1 MQKDRAAEARWIEKE
16 NRWCIQVQSNGIR
29 RRFYSSIVGAKGK
42 VQAERKAD
50 EWLSEDA
57 IYGKMTVERAWKG
70 FVEYMKDEDIQ
81 THQYESI
88 GKVHI
93 LPVLSRFKVS
103 SLTEFD
109 LQRIL
114 TNGYNKGLS
123 QKSLKNI
130 RGCISSFMKYCRMRR
145 FTTLHPENIKVNKK
159 AKKPNKK
166 TMQPDEIKILFS
178 ADKTIWQGKECFDW
192 YVYAYRFQASM
203 GLRPSELLGLKR
215 SDIDDEN
222 KSITIRGGYLGRGRF
237 SDGKTENA
245 ARTIYMNEISYK
257 VYKEQIKMLDSNKKI
272 VRKCPYLFPDRTGKI
287 CETKTLWQN
296 FSRFCEHNG
305 INHYS
310 LYELRHTYISV
321 NRYMPEA
328 LLKLQVGH
336 SEKMDTRGVY
346 GHEIDGDARR
356 ASELSTAAFNEILG
370 ITSEDD
376 LTPTE

>member
-1 MQKDRAAEARWIEKE
+1 MQKDRAAEAIWIEKE
-16 NRWCIQVQSNGIR
+16 NRWCIQVQNNGIR
-29 RRFYSSIVGAKGK
+29 RRFYSSISGAKGK

-57 IYGKMTVERAWKG
+57 PHGKITVNKAWDG
-70 FVEYMKDEDIQ
+70 FVEYMKSEDIQ

-88 GKVHI
+88 GRVHI
-93 LPVLSRFKVS
+93 LPVIGRFKVI

-114 TNGYNKGLS
+114 TNGYNKGLAL
-123 QKSLKNI
+123 KSLKNI
-130 RGCISSFMKYCRMRR
+130 RGCISSFMKYCRMCQL
-145 FTTLHPENIKVNKK
+145 TNLYPENIKINKR
-159 AKKPNKK
+159 AKKPDKK
-166 TMQPDEIKILFS
+166 TMQPDEIRTLFR
-178 ADKTIWQGKECFDW
+178 ADQTVWKGKECFDW
-192 YVYAYRFQASM
+192 YVYAYRFQAST

-215 SDIDDEN
+215 SDVDEKN
-222 KSITIRGGYLGRGRF
+222 RCITVHGGYLGRGKF
-237 SDGKTENA
+237 SSGKTENA
-245 ARTIYMNEISYK
+245 VRTVYLNDISYS
-257 VYKEQIKMLDSNKKI
+257 VYKKQIEMLDSNKKVI
-272 VRKCPYLFPDRTGKI
+272 RKCSYLFPDRTGKI
-287 CETKTLWQN
+287 LETKTLWQN

-370 ITSEDD
+370 ITFGI
-376 LTPTE
+376 T

>member
-1 MQKDRAAEARWIEKE
+1 MQKDRTAEARWIEKE
-16 NRWCIQVQSNGIR
+16 KRWCIQVQSNGIR
-29 RRFYSSIVGAKGK
+29 RRFYSSIFGTRGK

-57 IYGKMTVERAWKG
+57 YGMATVGKAWDG
-70 FVEYMKDEDIQ
+70 FIKYMKSEDIQ

-88 GKVHI
+88 GRVHI
-93 LPVLSRFKVS
+93 LPAIGRFKVCS
-103 SLTEFD
+103 VTEFD

-130 RGCISSFMKYCRMRR
+130 RGCISSFLKYCRMRR

-159 AKKPNKK
+159 AKKPDKK
-166 TMQPDEIKILFS
+166 TMQPDEIKVLFS
-178 ADKTIWQGKECFDW
+178 SDKTIWKGKECFDW
-192 YVYAYRFQASM
+192 YVYAYRFQAST

-215 SDIDDEN
+215 SDIDEQN
-222 KSITIRGGYLGRGRF
+222 KSFTIRGGYLGRGKF
-237 SDGKTENA
+237 SEGKTENA
-245 ARTIYMNEISYK
+245 VRTVYMNDISYTA
-257 VYKEQIKMLDSNKKI
+257 YRNQIDMIGKSNKAI
-272 VRKCPYLFPDRTGKI
+272 RKCPYLFPDRDGKV
-287 CETKTLWQN
+287 CEQRTLLRN
-296 FSRFCEHNG
+296 FSKYCEANG
-305 INHYS
+305 IQHYTM
-310 LYELRHTYISV
+310 YELRHTYISV
-321 NRYMPEA
+321 NRYMPDA

-370 ITSEDD
+370 ITNGM
-376 LTPTE
+376 T

>member
-1 MQKDRAAEARWIEKE
+1 MQKDRTSEARWIESE
-16 NRWCIQVQSNGIR
+16 SRWCIQVQSNGIR
-29 RRFYSSIVGAKGK
+29 RRFYSPISGAKGK

-50 EWLSEDA
+50 EWLSDESTR
-57 IYGKMTVERAWKG
+57 GNLCVERAWKG
-70 FVEYMKDEDIQ
+70 YIEYLESEDIQ
-81 THQYESI
+81 THQYSSI

-93 LPVLSRFKVS
+93 LPVIGRKRVNMI
-103 SLTEFD
+103 TEFD

-130 RGCISSFMKYCRMRR
+130 RGCISSFMKYCRMRQL
-145 FTTLHPENIKVNKK
+145 TNLHPENIKINKK
-159 AKKPNKK
+159 AKKPDKK
-166 TMQPDEIKILFS
+166 TMQPSEIRILFT
-178 ADKTIWQGKECFDW
+178 ADKTIWCGKECFDW
-192 YVYAYRFQASM
+192 YVYAYRFQAST

-215 SDIDDEN
+215 SDVDEKN
-222 KSITIRGGYLGRGRF
+222 KSITIRGGYLGRGEF
-237 SDGKTENA
+237 SQGKTENA
-245 ARTIYMNEISYK
+245 VRTIYLNDISYS
-257 VYKEQIKMLDSNKKI
+257 VYQKQISMLESNKTI
-272 VRKCPYLFPDRTGKI
+272 VRKCPYLFPDRRGKI
-287 CETKTLWQN
+287 LETKTLWQN
-296 FSRFCEHNG
+296 FSRFCEYNG
-305 INHYS
+305 ISHYS

-370 ITSEDD
+370 ITSGI
-376 LTPTE
+376 T

>member
-1 MQKDRAAEARWIEKE
+1 MQRDRAAEARWIEKE

-50 EWLSEDA
+50 EWLSNDA
-57 IYGKMTVERAWKG
+57 IYGKMTIDRAWKG
-70 FVEYMKDEDIQ
+70 FIEYMKDEDIQ

-88 GKVHI
+88 GRVHI
-93 LPVLSRFKVS
+93 IPVVGRMKVNAI
-103 SLTEFD
+103 TEFD

-166 TMQPDEIKILFS
+166 TMQPDEIKVLFS

-192 YVYAYRFQASM
+192 YVYAYRFQAST

-215 SDIDDEN
+215 SDIDEEN
-222 KSITIRGGYLGRGRF
+222 KSITIRGGYLGRGQF
-237 SDGKTENA
+237 SDGKTKNA
-245 ARTIYMNEISYK
+245 ARTIYMNDISYT
-257 VYKEQIKMLDSNKKI
+257 VYKKQIEMLGSNKKI
-272 VRKCPYLFPDRTGKI
+272 VRKCPYLFPDRDGKI
-287 CETKTLWQN
+287 CEQRTLLRN
-296 FSRFCEHNG
+296 FTRYCETNG
-305 INHYS
+305 IQHYTM
-310 LYELRHTYISV
+310 YELRHTYISV

-370 ITSEDD
+370 ITNGI
-376 LTPTE
+376 T

>member
-1 MQKDRAAEARWIEKE
+1 MQKDRASEARWIEKE

-29 RRFYSSIVGAKGK
+29 RRFYSSIAGAKGK

-70 FVEYMKDEDIQ
+70 FIEYMHDEDLQ

-93 LPVLSRFKVS
+93 LPAISRFKVS

-130 RGCISSFMKYCRMRR
+130 RGCISSFLKYCRMCRY
-145 FTTLHPENIKVNKK
+145 TTLHPENVKINKK

-166 TMQPDEIKILFS
+166 TMQPDEIKVLFS
-178 ADKTIWQGKECFDW
+178 SDRTVWQGKECFDW
-192 YVYAYRFQASM
+192 YVYAYRFQAST

-215 SDIDDEN
+215 SDVDEQN
-222 KSITIRGGYLGRGRF
+222 KTITIRGGYLGRGQF
-237 SDGKTENA
+237 SAGKTENA
-245 ARTIYMNEISYK
+245 TRTICMNDISYT
-257 VYKEQIKMLDSNKKI
+257 VYKKQIEMLDGNKKV
-272 VRKCPYLFPDRTGKI
+272 VRKCPYLFPDRDGKI
-287 CETKTLWQN
+287 CEQRTLLRN
-296 FSRFCEHNG
+296 FSRYCETNG
-305 INHYS
+305 IQHYTM
-310 LYELRHTYISV
+310 YELRHTYISV

-336 SEKMDTRGVY
+336 SEKMNTRGVY

-370 ITSEDD
+370 ITNGI
-376 LTPTE
+376 T

>member
-1 MQKDRAAEARWIEKE
+1 MQKDRAAEARWIAKE

-93 LPVLSRFKVS
+93 LPVLSRYKVS

-130 RGCISSFMKYCRMRR
+130 RGCIASFMKYCRMRR
-145 FTTLHPENIKVNKK
+145 FTNLHPENIKVNKK

-166 TMQPDEIKILFS
+166 TMQPCEIKVLFS

-192 YVYAYRFQASM
+192 YVYAYRFQAST

-245 ARTIYMNEISYK
+245 ARTIYMNEISYN

-287 CETKTLWQN
+287 LETKTLWQN

-376 LTPTE
+376 LTSTE